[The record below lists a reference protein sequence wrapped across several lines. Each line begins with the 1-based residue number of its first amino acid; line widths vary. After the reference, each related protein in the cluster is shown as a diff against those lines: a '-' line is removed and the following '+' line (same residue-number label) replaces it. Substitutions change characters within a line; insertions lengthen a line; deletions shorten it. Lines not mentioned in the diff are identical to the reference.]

1 MSEMALSARKFL
13 IDEDVVRNFKEI
25 TDVLAVKKD
34 AWVYFYIE
42 FELDLIEK
50 QHKQFRPN
58 TDTVLRRL
66 EKEMRSRPR
75 KEESVKM
82 SNEFIQRIDSFCK
95 QYNFTRPM
103 LVEFALRNACER
115 IHLDEKL
122 NAYRA
127 DLKVL
132 YLLERSFD
140 RRLTRRERVNLVR
153 RNLIIGTIRQKNT

>member
-1 MSEMALSARKFL
+1 MALSARKFL

-25 TDVLAVKKD
+25 TDVMAVKKD
-34 AWVYFYIE
+34 AWICFFIE

-50 QHKQFRPN
+50 EQKQFRPN
-58 TDTVLRRL
+58 TNAALRFL
-66 EKEMRSRPR
+66 EKKMRAQPR
-75 KEESVKM
+75 KEESIKM
-82 SNEFIQRIDSFCK
+82 SSGFIKRIDSFCK

-115 IHLDEKL
+115 IHLDEKI

-140 RRLTRRERVNLVR
+140 RRLTRRERVNLLH
-153 RNLIIGTIRQKNT
+153 RNLIIGTIRKKNT